1 MATLLAFL
9 ATSLSGPP
17 AWAETVNCTGGGSFG
32 ITGNVI
38 TQSSGCVDAV
48 IPNTVTS
55 IAYEAFASLIGP
67 SSLTSVTF
75 QAGSVLASIGDSAF
89 RGTSLTPISIPKSVT
104 SIGDSAFQDATST

>member
-1 MATLLAFL
+1 MKVSQKLSMATLLAFL
-9 ATSLSGPP
+9 ATSLSGAP

-32 ITGNVI
+32 ITVNVI
-38 TQSSGCVDAV
+38 TLNSGCGDAV

-75 QAGSVLASIGDSAF
+75 QAGSVLASS
-89 RGTSLTPISIPKSVT
+89 
-104 SIGDSAFQDATST
+104 GDSAFQDVTST